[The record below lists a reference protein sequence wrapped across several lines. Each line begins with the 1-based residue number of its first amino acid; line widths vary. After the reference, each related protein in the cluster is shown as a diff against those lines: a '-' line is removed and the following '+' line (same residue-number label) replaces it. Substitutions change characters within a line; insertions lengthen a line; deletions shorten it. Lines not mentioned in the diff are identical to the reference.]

1 MKPIQEEKPIV
12 LPTEKKK
19 PGRKKT
25 SPKFEIVKELVVLSF
40 N

>member
-1 MKPIQEEKPIV
+1 MESIQEAKPIV

-19 PGRKKT
+19 PGRKKN
-25 SPKFEIVKELVVLSF
+25 SPKFEIVKELVVLTF

>member
-1 MKPIQEEKPIV
+1 MESIQEEKPIV

-19 PGRKKT
+19 PGRKKNP
-25 SPKFEIVKELVVLSF
+25 PKFEIIKEVVVLTF

>member
-1 MKPIQEEKPIV
+1 MEPIQEGKPIV

-19 PGRKKT
+19 PGRKKNP
-25 SPKFEIVKELVVLSF
+25 PKFEIIKEVVVLTF